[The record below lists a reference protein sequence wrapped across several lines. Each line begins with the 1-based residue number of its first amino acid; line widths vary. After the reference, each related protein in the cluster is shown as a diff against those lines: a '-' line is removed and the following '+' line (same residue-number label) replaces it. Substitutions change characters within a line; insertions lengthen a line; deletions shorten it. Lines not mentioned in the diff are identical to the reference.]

1 MSRGGVFNEEDVE
14 VGGKNNNDGD
24 DDSLLFE
31 FILVGDD
38 GLIDRLIIT
47 MLHDLSYATRFII
60 TIIHIIII
68 MMMRI

>member
-14 VGGKNNNDGD
+14 VGAKNNNDGDD

-38 GLIDRLIIT
+38 GL
-47 MLHDLSYATRFII
+47 
-60 TIIHIIII
+60 
-68 MMMRI
+68 